1 MRTDEP
7 IVHHRGRSGRN
18 QRLSAMDS
26 LASRS
31 QTGRVNRREETDVSN
46 RTDTKPI
53 LVLGS
58 TGKTGR
64 RVLERLTARGIPTRA
79 GVRSAEQP
87 FDWDDRETWAP
98 VLEGVGAVYVQ
109 HYLDALPG
117 AAEIIGSFAEL
128 AASKGV
134 TRFVHLSGRNEPEA
148 ERAAQAVRDVGVEVT
163 TLRSTWFSQNFS
175 ESYFLDG
182 LLAGELALP
191 AGSTPEPFVDADDI
205 ADVAVAAL
213 TEDGHVGEVY
223 ELTGPR
229 LLTFADAV
237 REIAQAAGREIRYVP
252 VSTLEFGASLD
263 EAGVPGEWIEL
274 LVYLFQEVLDGRN
287 AHLADGV
294 QRALGREP
302 KDFADYAGVTA
313 ATGVWDP
320 ARARRAA

>member
-1 MRTDEP
+1 MMT
-7 IVHHRGRSGRN
+7 
-18 QRLSAMDS
+18 Q
-26 LASRS
+26 
-31 QTGRVNRREETDVSN
+31 Q
-46 RTDTKPI
+46 KPI

-64 RVLERLTARGIPTRA
+64 RVVERLTARGIPTRA
-79 GVRSAEQP
+79 GARSGEPP
-87 FDWDDRETWAP
+87 FDWDDRDTWAP
-98 VLEGVGAVYVQ
+98 VLQGVGSVYVQ

-117 AAEIIGSFAEL
+117 AAETLGSFAEL
-128 AASKGV
+128 AVANGV
-134 TRFVHLSGRNEPEA
+134 PRLVHLSGRGEA
-148 ERAAQAVRDVGVEVT
+148 EAELAEQAVRDTGAEVT

-191 AGSTPEPFVDADDI
+191 AGNTPDPFVDADDI

-213 TEDGHVGEVY
+213 TDDGHVGEVY

-237 REIAQAAGREIRYVP
+237 EEIAQATGRELRYVP
-252 VSTLEFGASLD
+252 VSVEDFAYALEEQA
-263 EAGVPGEWIEL
+263 VPDEWIEL

-302 KDFADYAGVTA
+302 RDFADYARDAA
-313 ATGVWDP
+313 ATGVWTP
-320 ARARRAA
+320 ALARV